1 MVRRRT
7 WSGFS
12 LSKHDG
18 TNTYL
23 SVWTTTP
30 TRQDSEGAERLERSE
45 TPPEN

>member
-23 SVWTTTP
+23 SVWTIT
-30 TRQDSEGAERLERSE
+30 L
-45 TPPEN
+45 